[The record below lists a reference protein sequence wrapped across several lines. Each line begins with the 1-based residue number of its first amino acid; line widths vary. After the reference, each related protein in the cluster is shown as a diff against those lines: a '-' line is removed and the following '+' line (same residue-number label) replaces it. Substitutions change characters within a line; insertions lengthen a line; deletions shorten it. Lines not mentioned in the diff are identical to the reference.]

1 MSNPN
6 DYDFDFSDWG
16 EMFDGGDCP
25 YDIEDQEDESSLVDT
40 MFSDL
45 GDEIPIIHLDYPGQ
59 DELSENDNIARS
71 NYVIL
76 SSSLQGNVAIMD
88 NFLYVYHNK
97 QVHRIQYLVEANMWV
112 IDTVRISSLPD
123 VLAKAI
129 DPLYDFENH
138 SDCDSL

>member
-1 MSNPN
+1 MSNPS

-25 YDIEDQEDESSLVDT
+25 YDIDQEDESSLIDT

-76 SSSLQGNVAIMD
+76 SSSLQGNMAIMD

-129 DPLYDFENH
+129 DPLYGFENN

>member
-25 YDIEDQEDESSLVDT
+25 YDIDQEDESSLIDT

-129 DPLYDFENH
+129 DPLYGFENN

>member
-1 MSNPN
+1 VSNPS

-25 YDIEDQEDESSLVDT
+25 YDIDQEDESSLIDT

-71 NYVIL
+71 NYVTP

-129 DPLYDFENH
+129 DPLYGFENH

>member
-1 MSNPN
+1 MSNPS

-25 YDIEDQEDESSLVDT
+25 YDIDQEDESSLIDT

-45 GDEIPIIHLDYPGQ
+45 SDEIPIIHLDYPGQ

-88 NFLYVYHNK
+88 NFLYVCHNK

-112 IDTVRISSLPD
+112 IDTVSMNSLPD
-123 VLAKAI
+123 VLVKAI
-129 DPLYDFENH
+129 DPLYGFENH

>member
-1 MSNPN
+1 MSNPS

-25 YDIEDQEDESSLVDT
+25 YDIDQEDESSLIDT

-129 DPLYDFENH
+129 DPLYGFENH

>member
-1 MSNPN
+1 MSNPS

-25 YDIEDQEDESSLVDT
+25 YDIDQEDESSLIDT

-129 DPLYDFENH
+129 DPLYGFENN
-138 SDCDSL
+138 SNCDSL